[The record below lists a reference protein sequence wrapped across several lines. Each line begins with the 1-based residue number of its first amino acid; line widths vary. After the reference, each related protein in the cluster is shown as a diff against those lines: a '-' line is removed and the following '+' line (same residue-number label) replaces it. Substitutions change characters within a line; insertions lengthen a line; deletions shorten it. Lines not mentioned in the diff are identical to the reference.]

1 MSLKRPEKDTFNST
15 TTGDDAEKAKKTLEL
30 KTPENRF
37 DFTSA
42 EAVEEAQKGVVP
54 ENTKKATEWALRV
67 FHSWQVALSKC
78 ICYFCM
84 EVRKAN
90 EPYTPRTILQIL
102 ARLLRYM
109 REQKKH
115 AFNLTD
121 SKAFPELHRLLDS
134 LFRNLHSQG
143 VGTDRKQANVIGFDE
158 ERQLWAS
165 GALSTDT
172 PQGLLNA
179 VFYYNRVSLAL
190 RGGDEHKGLKL
201 PQMVIKAVQD
211 PDDPSKEIDCLVYME
226 NGSKNCPGN
235 SKQVNL
241 ENKPKLGDKCHVQL
255 VKKYISKLPSL
266 SRRMSSTGDQR
277 DLQVLLFKL

>member
-1 MSLKRPEKDTFNST
+1 M
-15 TTGDDAEKAKKTLEL
+15 
-30 KTPENRF
+30 
-37 DFTSA
+37 
-42 EAVEEAQKGVVP
+42 EEAQKGVVP

-67 FHSWQVALSKC
+67 FHFWQVACNDAGANNNQCPEDILLTEDGEALSKC

-90 EPYTPRTILQIL
+90 REPYTPRTILQIL
-102 ARLLRYM
+102 AGLLRYM

-115 AFNLTD
+115 AFNLID

-143 VGTDRKQANVIGFDE
+143 VGTDRKQAKVIGFDE

-172 PQGLLNA
+172 PRGLLNA
-179 VFYYNRVSLAL
+179 VFYYNGVNLAL

-201 PQMVIKAVQD
+201 SQMVIKAVQD

-226 NGSKNCPGN
+226 HGSKNRPGN

-241 ENKPKLGDKCHVQL
+241 ENKVVTQFSKPKLVDKCYVQL
-255 VKKYISKLPSL
+255 VKKYISKLPPIAFQKDVFYWRPKILASASL
-266 SRRMSSTGDQR
+266 PDH
-277 DLQVLLFKL
+277 V